1 VTQRPIDPVAS
12 SPHEF
17 AFTGDIAMTDTTR
30 DIQTS
35 TESHVQQPQASQ
47 AANARRTPQDDRAMV
62 PRVDVLEDESGI
74 TLLADLP
81 GVPREQLELKVEG
94 ETLLIEGTVAAPTPE
109 QLEPLYAEVRLPRYR
124 RAFTL
129 SRELDANA
137 IQAQL
142 RDGVLQ
148 LRIPK
153 QAHAQPRRI
162 EVQLG

>member
-1 VTQRPIDPVAS
+1 MSD
-12 SPHEF
+12 
-17 AFTGDIAMTDTTR
+17 TR
-30 DIQTS
+30 DIQTQN
-35 TESHVQQPQASQ
+35 ESNVQQQPQQQS
-47 AANARRTPQDDRAMV
+47 ARRVATQDDRAMV

-81 GVPREQLELKVEG
+81 GVPRDQLELKVEG
-94 ETLLIEGTVAAPTPE
+94 DTLLIEGTVAAPTPE

-129 SRELDANA
+129 SRELDTGA

-142 RDGVLQ
+142 RDGVLN

-162 EVQLG
+162 EVQVG

>member
-1 VTQRPIDPVAS
+1 
-12 SPHEF
+12 
-17 AFTGDIAMTDTTR
+17 MTDTR
-30 DIQTS
+30 DIQTQN
-35 TESHVQQPQASQ
+35 ESNVQQQPQQQQSAHRV
-47 AANARRTPQDDRAMV
+47 AAQDDRAMV
-62 PRVDVLEDESGI
+62 PRVDVVEDESGI

-94 ETLLIEGTVAAPTPE
+94 ETLLIEGAVAAPMPE
-109 QLEPLYAEVRLPRYR
+109 QLEALYAEVRLPRYR

-129 SRELDANA
+129 SRELDAGA

-142 RDGVLQ
+142 RDGVLN

-162 EVQLG
+162 DVQVG

>member
-1 VTQRPIDPVAS
+1 
-12 SPHEF
+12 
-17 AFTGDIAMTDTTR
+17 
-30 DIQTS
+30 
-35 TESHVQQPQASQ
+35 
-47 AANARRTPQDDRAMV
+47 MV

-94 ETLLIEGTVAAPTPE
+94 DTLLIEGTVAAPTPE
-109 QLEPLYAEVRLPRYR
+109 QLEALYAEVRLPRYR

-129 SRELDANA
+129 SRELDTGA

-142 RDGVLQ
+142 RDGVLN

-162 EVQLG
+162 EVQVG